1 MKDTLRW
8 SGLSLK
14 NKHGLG
20 GGLVSLGQRRRD
32 ERVREEEREEVRER
46 RRESG
51 LFILWKNKW
60 VCFNSAV

>member
-1 MKDTLRW
+1 M
-8 SGLSLK
+8 
-14 NKHGLG
+14 
-20 GGLVSLGQRRRD
+20 
-32 ERVREEEREEVRER
+32 REEEREEVRER